1 MGNGLKNCQYLKAKK
16 VLPKMLEKMKDIL
29 LGNPR
34 LSGFKEKKK
43 MKRSVVRK
51 TGISTP
57 PSAFQE
63 IDLC

>member
-43 MKRSVVRK
+43 
-51 TGISTP
+51 
-57 PSAFQE
+57 
-63 IDLC
+63 